1 MSATD
6 PSDHSYVVES
16 LFGYCGK
23 AFIFLILADIEG
35 RFFADEGLVKYS
47 AKASFVALGD
57 LDSSEE
63 AEALAHGF
71 LSHLPCNLVTC
82 LFAKFVELGTEQV
95 DAHVL
100 VA

>member
-1 MSATD
+1 M
-6 PSDHSYVVES
+6 
-16 LFGYCGK
+16 
-23 AFIFLILADIEG
+23 
-35 RFFADEGLVKYS
+35 
-47 AKASFVALGD
+47 ALGD